1 MSEPKTAISIV
12 SPKEAPTREKPK
24 EKQMSPEA
32 DLAADS
38 PTLRVA
44 IIGAGPAGLTLAIA
58 LARRA
63 AAGAAVR
70 ATVFERADD
79 HRGAATYNPDRS
91 YTIDITGHGARAAHY
106 VGAAGRFD
114 ASLIPFLGLRIPSL
128 YMEER
133 APQPGWTGSRGDICR
148 ALQAELEAAAGDAV
162 TVCFGTDAAVVSAA
176 DGLVELRSA
185 AAAGGDAARCEAF
198 DLVVGCDGAGSA
210 VRRVLQAQQPG
221 FTVESSELANHS
233 TMLALDLAGSKD
245 APRLDK
251 SWLYVLSPPKIMM
264 VAGAICGPGGRD
276 DPLWFCQIGRA
287 GKHSFASPEEARR
300 LLVSA
305 YPAVEKLSS
314 AAAIEAFSRREAMP
328 TGRAKACSAL
338 HGGRVA
344 LLGDAGAPF
353 PPVGQGVNAAMEAA
367 TVLDA
372 CLGEQLEALRAGAP
386 KGGAAAFVEAALA
399 AYTSRWAPEAAA
411 VRAIAHGLDLDSSLA
426 VVVKQWLYNHLGV
439 SALTN
444 AKDARLSYAQALAVE
459 RRADAAFVALAV
471 AAVVAAVALGVARFS

>member
-1 MSEPKTAISIV
+1 M
-12 SPKEAPTREKPK
+12 
-24 EKQMSPEA
+24 
-32 DLAADS
+32 AADKPS
-38 PTLRVA
+38 LRVA

-70 ATVFERADD
+70 ATVFERAED
-79 HRGAATYNPDRS
+79 HRAAATYNPDRS
-91 YTIDITGHGARAAHY
+91 YTIDITGHGARAARY

-114 ASLIPFLGLRIPSL
+114 SALIPFLGLRIPSL
-128 YMEER
+128 FMEER
-133 APQPGWTGSRGDICR
+133 CPQPGWTGSRGDICR

-162 TVCFGTDAAVVSAA
+162 SLVFGVDAAVVSAA
-176 DGLVELRSA
+176 EGLVELRGG
-185 AAAGGDAARCEAF
+185 AGAGAPRREAF

-210 VRRVLQAQQPG
+210 VRRALQAQQPG
-221 FTVESSELANHS
+221 FAVESSELANHS
-233 TMLALDLAGSKD
+233 TMLALDLAGAKD

-276 DPLWFCQIGRA
+276 DPMWFCQVGRA
-287 GKHSFASPEEARR
+287 GKHSFASPDEARR
-300 LLVSA
+300 LLAGA
-305 YPAVEKLSS
+305 YPGIERLAS

-372 CLGEQLEALRAGAP
+372 CLGEQLAGVGA
-386 KGGAAAFVEAALA
+386 GAAALVERTLA
-399 AYTSRWAPEAAA
+399 AYTARWAPEAAA
-411 VRAIAHGLDLDSSLA
+411 ARAIAHGLDLEQSFA
-426 VVVKQWLYNHLGV
+426 VVAKQWLYNHLGV

-444 AKDARLSYAQALAVE
+444 AKDSRLSYAQALAVE
-459 RRADAAFVALAV
+459 RRADAAFVALA
-471 AAVVAAVALGVARFS
+471 AAAVAAAAALMVWRGVAA